1 MNLGPQRI
9 SDTYQFVLNAS
20 GGSVT
25 LGNGNNPNWMG
36 TTVASTTGAQTISG
50 VKTFNSTI
58 NANITG
64 SAGSATSATSAVS
77 ASGLFLTTSDGNT
90 SSTTMYPVLFSGTTV
105 GGNQRAHIDS
115 AGLSYNASTNALT
128 ATSFVGNASTA
139 ATLTTSRNINGTA
152 FNGST
157 NIDVEPFVENDYSA
171 NSARYL
177 TFVDSSNAAYQ
188 RLNNDNKLSYNPS
201 SGSLTINNLF
211 LGTQTNKARISYLPN
226 EARTFT
232 IPSVTANS
240 TFAFRDQ
247 AQTFTSNQVI
257 NANLRVQGNLDFGT
271 STLGGTAASSFFKTN
286 AGQLGTT
293 SGNAINLASIGFLS
307 ANNISLSFIARR
319 QSNGSTWTTSAIGL
333 TYNVDAITGIG
344 PGASSN
350 IQEIWML
357 PDGNVGLGTNAP
369 TQKLDINGNLR
380 VRGSITCASGIDLS
394 NKNTKLTADISM
406 PAANTWYDIVSISL
420 EAGTWLVGSSFLYS
434 RTNNVA
440 DIAYCRIT
448 DKTNHF
454 ASTSQNRQAANN
466 ATLNL
471 ATTTIITVAST
482 TTIWLQAAQNTTAA
496 ANVALTKAVM
506 IANGAGNNATQI
518 TAIRVG

>member
-20 GGSVT
+20 GGRVT
-25 LGNGNNPNWMG
+25 LGNDANPNWMG
-36 TTVASTTGAQTISG
+36 TTVASTTGTQTISG
-50 VKTFNSTI
+50 VKTFDSTI

-139 ATLTTSRNINGTA
+139 AILTTSRNINGTA
-152 FNGST
+152 FNGSI
-157 NIDVEPFVENDYSA
+157 NIDVEPYVENDYST

-177 TFVDSSNAAYQ
+177 TFVDSSGAAYQ

-201 SGSLTINNLF
+201 SGSLTINNLI
-211 LGTQTNKARISYLPN
+211 LGTQANKATISYATN
-226 EARTFT
+226 GARTFT

-240 TFAFRDQ
+240 TFAFIDQ
-247 AQTFTSNQVI
+247 AQTFSSAQTFNSNLTVK
-257 NANLRVQGNLDFGT
+257 GNLDFGA

-293 SGNAINLASIGFLS
+293 AGNAINLASIGFHS
-307 ANNISLSFIARR
+307 TNSTSLSFLARR
-319 QSNGSTWTTSAIGL
+319 QSNGSDWTTAAIGL
-333 TYNVDAITGIG
+333 SYNVDDTT
-344 PGASSN
+344 PVN
-350 IQEIWML
+350 NQQIWML
-357 PDGNVGLGTNAP
+357 ADGKVGIGTNVPA
-369 TQKLDINGNLR
+369 QKLDINGNLR
-380 VRGSITCASGIDLS
+380 VQGSITCTNGIDLS
-394 NKNTKLTADISM
+394 SQESSLSADVSL
-406 PAANTWYDIVSISL
+406 PTSDTWVNGPSISL
-420 EAGTWLVGSSFLYS
+420 SAGTWLVQGCITFV
-434 RTNNVA
+434 RAGAATTTWFA
-440 DIAYCRIT
+440 RIT
-448 DKTNHF
+448 DGTTHH
-454 ASTSQNRQAANN
+454 ASTQTYSESLANVSRSV
-466 ATLNL
+466 ALTSVITL
-471 ATTTIITVAST
+471 ATTT
-482 TTIWLQAAQNTTAA
+482 TIRLQATTNNGAA
-496 ANVALTKAVM
+496 GAVMKAALTS
-506 IANGAGNNATQI
+506 NGAGNNATQI